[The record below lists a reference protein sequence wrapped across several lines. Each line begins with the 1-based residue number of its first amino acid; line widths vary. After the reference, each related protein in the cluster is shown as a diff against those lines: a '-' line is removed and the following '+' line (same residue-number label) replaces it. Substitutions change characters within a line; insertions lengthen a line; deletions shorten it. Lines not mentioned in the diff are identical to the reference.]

1 MHVLRK
7 QIDMIYSQVYIH
19 NRVRGTGRQLWCHNM
34 RFLKRT
40 SSKPGVLDATASA
53 SPGSSTRPLVG
64 PLVAAASGARLLTA
78 MGQVLFATRNASL
91 RLHALPRAFRATWIQ
106 SSGH

>member
-1 MHVLRK
+1 
-7 QIDMIYSQVYIH
+7 MIYIQVYIH

-40 SSKPGVLDATASA
+40 SSKPGALDATASA
-53 SPGSSTRPLVG
+53 SPGYSTHPM
-64 PLVAAASGARLLTA
+64 VAAASGARLLTA